1 MALTDTENR
10 PQEPSGS
17 LLPLESQSN
26 PFRVKAVPA
35 VESSKAGEKIETWV
49 AAPTSAAG
57 ATVTLELP
65 RTSEELR
72 DYLQS
77 GFRDEALSHPV
88 FDLYLG
94 HSLQHVQAYPDWL
107 MRQSPMDLTQ
117 QELDQL
123 SSALQSLGVN
133 EYNLEETQ
141 RLMTAVELAQAEKA
155 SAGQDFQKK
164 VERYDQLLDEMS
176 AVAAD
181 QSQVTETL
189 AQRVFSDEERDRALQ
204 YHRGLYQ
211 REAAEKTA
219 TGD

>member
-1 MALTDTENR
+1 METRAAAL
-10 PQEPSGS
+10 PSAPG
-17 LLPLESQSN
+17 
-26 PFRVKAVPA
+26 
-35 VESSKAGEKIETWV
+35 V
-49 AAPTSAAG
+49 AM
-57 ATVTLELP
+57 TLELP
-65 RTSEELR
+65 RTPDQLR

-211 REAAEKTA
+211 REAAEKA
-219 TGD
+219 ANDD